1 MLPNSCSADF
11 LHVQHGI
18 ALWRSL
24 FLAAAPKGL
33 AVFCASIDGE
43 ELQNVLR
50 IHVKPDKRL
59 QACSFSQ
66 AQFNL
71 PFLGC
76 FSVLCQL
83 IDYRMVCPWSQ
94 EVEAGHSLA
103 THHTEPSSTRDL
115 VAIMVVGQSRRMLED
130 IERTR
135 LAFELSPRIRQHLRS
150 RNVSTSFK
158 SHVLHAL
165 EPLRR
170 AGLVPE
176 YLLCI
181 DMGTI
186 KKSQLPPEVVQS
198 WTFRADSLQL
208 LRAFETGLPSA
219 FRPARPA
226 RPATW
231 PWLHADEASLGREH
245 SWTHE
250 RTSLLLLLPKALLL

>member
-1 MLPNSCSADF
+1 MVHFHRCALVSFVGMLTTGLFF
-11 LHVQHGI
+11 LPQ
-18 ALWRSL
+18 LQ
-24 FLAAAPKGL
+24 KGL
-33 AVFCASIDGE
+33 LSSAPA
-43 ELQNVLR
+43 LTA
-50 IHVKPDKRL
+50 K
-59 QACSFSQ
+59 SFRM
-66 AQFNL
+66 
-71 PFLGC
+71 FLG
-76 FSVLCQL
+76 SMPNLTN
-83 IDYRMVCPWSQ
+83 DYKL

-198 WTFRADSLQL
+198 WTFRADSQVKRITTC
-208 LRAFETGLPSA
+208 LRRVLERESKKNISYSFFVRL
-219 FRPARPA
+219 RP
-226 RPATW
+226 
-231 PWLHADEASLGREH
+231 DF
-245 SWTHE
+245 
-250 RTSLLLLLPKALLL
+250 LLLSDLPDPRDPRRGPGCMLTRFCMEMRLDIS